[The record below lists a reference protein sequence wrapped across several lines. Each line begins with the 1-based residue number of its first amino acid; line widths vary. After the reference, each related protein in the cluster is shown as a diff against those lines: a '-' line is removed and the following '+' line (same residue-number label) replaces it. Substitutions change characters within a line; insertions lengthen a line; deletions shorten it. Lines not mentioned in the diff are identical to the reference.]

1 MNRQLTGVVLVG
13 LQFGLLAA
21 LGALAVK
28 AFVAGLVP
36 PGAWLFLVSGL
47 ALGLWALTCNRPG
60 NFNIRPTPRAGGQL
74 VRSGPYRWIR
84 HPMYSAVLMVA
95 SAFAWAGAVPAG
107 WLGLVLLVAVL
118 TFKALLE
125 ERWMLAEHADYADYQ
140 GRTRRFVPGVY

>member
-28 AFVAGLVP
+28 ALLAGRVSPGPWLV
-36 PGAWLFLVSGL
+36 LVSGL
-47 ALGLWALTCNRPG
+47 ALGLWALSCNRPG

-84 HPMYSAVLMVA
+84 HPMYSAVLLVALACAWA
-95 SAFAWAGAVPAG
+95 SAVPVG
-107 WLGLVLLVAVL
+107 GLGLVLLAAVL
-118 TFKALLE
+118 AVKASLE
-125 ERWMLAEHADYADYQ
+125 ERWMLTQHADYADYQ
-140 GRTRRFVPGVY
+140 GRTRRFVPGLY